1 MRQFTFPFLLLS
13 LLCVAPARAAAPS
26 AVDSK
31 LVGRYEVNN
40 GGPVATAVSLRKDGR
55 FGWNLLFVEN
65 NVFVAGT
72 WQVQRGQVVL
82 SADATET
89 PRARVAPATAP
100 PVRADLEKAG
110 AGGWSVHID
119 GERLPPLDVKFL
131 AASGESA
138 TDSTDSDGNA
148 AVQMSAA
155 QTWTSIQL
163 RMTDSEG
170 AWLTLAV
177 PPAAAKQRQAVVVID
192 NPQSLV
198 APYFTTLTLNIVG
211 SSLVVAQGSPL
222 AGMVY
227 ERGEPEQDPPRR

>member
-1 MRQFTFPFLLLS
+1 MRQFTLPFLVLS

-40 GGPVATAVSLRKDGR
+40 GGPVATAVALRKDGR

-82 SADATET
+82 SADATQT
-89 PRARVAPATAP
+89 PRARVAAAN
-100 PVRADLEKAG
+100 AALEKAG

-119 GERLPPLDVKFL
+119 GERLPRLDVKFL

-170 AWLTLAV
+170 EWLTLAV
-177 PPAAAKQRQAVVVID
+177 PPTAAKQRQAVVVID

-222 AGMVY
+222 VGMAY
-227 ERGEPEQDPPRR
+227 ERGEPEQDPLRR